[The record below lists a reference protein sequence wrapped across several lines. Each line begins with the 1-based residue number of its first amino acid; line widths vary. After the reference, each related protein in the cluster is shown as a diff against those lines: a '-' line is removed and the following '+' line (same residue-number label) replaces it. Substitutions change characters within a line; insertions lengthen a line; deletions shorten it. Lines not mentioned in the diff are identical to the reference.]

1 MFSGKFIFISLL
13 SSFDVNYENVIV
25 NKDLNDYLNIP
36 QNNKCFY
43 DFIYKN
49 VKIIDNNEEK
59 IINFAAQFTEDV
71 QDGQLKFVAIIVKID
86 DLQDFKGHLEYD
98 CTNGFY
104 SSNGLHYPIIG
115 EQANFF
121 IDNLTE
127 FNNGVKI
134 I

>member
-1 MFSGKFIFISLL
+1 MK
-13 SSFDVNYENVIV
+13 
-25 NKDLNDYLNIP
+25 YLNIP

-49 VKIIDNNEEK
+49 VKIIDNSEEK
-59 IINFAAQFTEDV
+59 IINFAAQYTEAV
-71 QDGQLKFVAIIVKID
+71 HDGRLKFIATIVKVD
-86 DLQDFKGHLEYD
+86 GLQGFKGHLEYD
-98 CTNGFY
+98 CANGLF
-104 SSNGLHYPIIG
+104 SSNGINYPVLG
-115 EQANFF
+115 DKTDFF